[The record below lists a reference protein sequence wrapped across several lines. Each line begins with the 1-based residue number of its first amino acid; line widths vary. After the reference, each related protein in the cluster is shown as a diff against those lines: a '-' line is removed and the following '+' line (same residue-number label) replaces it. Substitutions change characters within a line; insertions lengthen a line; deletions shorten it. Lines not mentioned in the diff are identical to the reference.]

1 MKALGSCAL
10 KIQTFFSILIQF
22 LALMTLRL
30 PALGVQKSTT
40 RQHKGNVNSLSA
52 GFQSRAG
59 SQGVYLWVI
68 HRANAA
74 RPSNSQITQSPIQ
87 LFH

>member
-1 MKALGSCAL
+1 
-10 KIQTFFSILIQF
+10 
-22 LALMTLRL
+22 MTLRL
-30 PALGVQKSTT
+30 PAVSVQKATT
-40 RQHKGNVNSLSA
+40 RQDKGNVNSSSA

-68 HRANAA
+68 HRANTA
-74 RPSNSQITQSPIQ
+74 RPSNSQIMQSPIQ